1 MHNGLTG
8 KNSNL
13 NVDLNNSN
21 STFSINRTNTEMNN
35 IDLNN
40 ARSSERRSLLA
51 RISTSQLQ

>member
-51 RISTSQLQ
+51 RISTS

>member
-13 NVDLNNSN
+13 NLDLNNSN

>member
-51 RISTSQLQ
+51 RISNSQLQ